1 MKLRN
6 IVIDAYKVDE
16 LKYQFE
22 QGDCVEQQEVNEFY
36 PHSYILKEAYYR
48 VGYVSEA
55 MREIAHYP
63 SDDPQLVAWK
73 KAKKELVDFLKYWD
87 QPGKYEPHIN
97 DSLGYEKLFELI
109 KKGRMTNGL

>member
-36 PHSYILKEAYYR
+36 PHRYILKEAYYR

-73 KAKKELVDFLKYWD
+73 KAKKELKDFLLKWD
-87 QPGKYEPHIN
+87 QPNMYAQENHPNENLRFEQI
-97 DSLGYEKLFELI
+97 FELI
-109 KKGRMTNGL
+109 EKKRGE